1 MVTSLVGIDEMCGVL
16 QQDWLVDHKPLIL
29 NHIVKL
35 ELVNQSLVAAC
46 LDSEMSYSFTWVSM
60 QPLRKENWVGIH
72 TVGIH
77 LIVFCSKWLA
87 V

>member
-16 QQDWLVDHKPLIL
+16 QQDWLVDHKPLIFKP
-29 NHIVKL
+29 HC

-46 LDSEMSYSFTWVSM
+46 VDSEMSYSFTWVSM
-60 QPLRKENWVGIH
+60 KPLHKENWLGIH
-72 TVGIH
+72 TVGTH